1 MTLIL
6 ETQRLLLKPILESGL
21 NTLHAILID
30 SYVRKYLCDDKIF
43 PLQQVE
49 EMVIPGLFHSKHKG
63 CMVQC
68 STKNEIHLVP

>member
-1 MTLIL
+1 MSNIAVFKNAGVAVRFTLMALIL
-6 ETQRLLLKPILESGL
+6 ETQRLLLKPILENGL

-49 EMVIPGLFHSKHKG
+49 EMVKESRNNF
-63 CMVQC
+63 
-68 STKNEIHLVP
+68 E

>member
-21 NTLHAILID
+21 NTLHAILTD

-43 PLQQVE
+43 PLQQVIVL
-49 EMVIPGLFHSKHKG
+49 MG
-63 CMVQC
+63 CVA
-68 STKNEIHLVP
+68 KNGIVK